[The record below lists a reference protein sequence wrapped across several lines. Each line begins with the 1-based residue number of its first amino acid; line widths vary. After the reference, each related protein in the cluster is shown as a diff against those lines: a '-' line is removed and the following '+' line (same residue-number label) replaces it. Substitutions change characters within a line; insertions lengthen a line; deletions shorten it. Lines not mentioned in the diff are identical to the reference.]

1 MFAPQRRA
9 RCGIRDYTDLL
20 LAHLRNIPDITEI
33 ATVSPDPMET
43 PWGLARSVL
52 RYAPEERRYH
62 ALGRAMNTGD
72 IAHVQH
78 QYFFFGG
85 VAPHR
90 NHARAFYAALRVP
103 LVLTVHEI
111 VSPEAQRSALTRHLV
126 ALANRQNFLHPAIR
140 ACIVHTEQDAQ
151 SLQALGI
158 PADRIT
164 RIPHGTPPPCAL
176 PDAQTARQRLECQG
190 RFVVTLFGFLSAKK
204 GHALALEALA
214 AMPPDTL
221 LLLAGDRHPDD
232 RTDYVARLKATIAQH
247 NLTDRVRITGY
258 LPVDEIP
265 WVMAATD
272 AGIAPYTQTSGS
284 GSLAN
289 LLAYGRAVV
298 ASDIP
303 PHREIA
309 AASPTPLR
317 LFRAGDAQDLARQ
330 LRTLRENVAERM
342 ALQQAALAYA
352 RSHSYARMAQETV
365 AVYRRLLAES
375 DHAHCH

>member
-1 MFAPQRRA
+1 MFAPQRA

-20 LAHLRNIPDITEI
+20 IAHLRDIPDVTEI
-33 ATVSPDPMET
+33 AMVAPPPAET
-43 PWGLARSVL
+43 SHGLTRSFL

-62 ALGRAMNTGD
+62 ALGRAMNAGD
-72 IAHVQH
+72 LAHVQH

-103 LVLTVHEI
+103 LVVTVHEI
-111 VSPEAQRSALTRHLV
+111 VLPEAQRSALTRHLV

-151 SLQALGI
+151 HLQALGV

-164 RIPHGTPPPCAL
+164 RIPHGTPPPCPL
-176 PDAQTARQRLECQG
+176 PDVQTAKQRLECQG

-204 GHALALEALA
+204 GHMLALEALA

-232 RTDYVARLKATIAQH
+232 RTGYVALLDATIARRG
-247 NLTDRVRITGY
+247 LTDRVRITGY
-258 LPVDEIP
+258 LPAEEIP

-309 AASPTPLR
+309 DASPAPLR
-317 LFRAGDAQDLARQ
+317 LFRAGNAQDLAHQ
-330 LRTLRENVAERM
+330 LLVLRENPTERM
-342 ALQQAALAYA
+342 ALEQAARAYA
-352 RSHSYARMAQETV
+352 RSHSYARMAQETA
-365 AVYRRLLAES
+365 AVYRRLLAEP